1 MTAEELYV
9 QLKAAF
15 EQSGAEWH
23 GVQDTIASFGPRH
36 SGANILTISDRCDL
50 LVMAVV
56 LGASSQRQQKRV
68 RMCVCVCVSV
78 CVCWCVLVCRC
89 VCVSVWEG
97 AVMRSMKAQQ
107 VCASQ
112 HTL

>member
-78 CVCWCVLVCRC
+78 CVSVC
-89 VCVSVWEG
+89 VCVCLCVSV
-97 AVMRSMKAQQ
+97 
-107 VCASQ
+107 
-112 HTL
+112 H